1 MYANAVKQVRTTLRT
16 QVLFTT
22 EEVVG
27 KLGLTVSP
35 GTEVALGDHV
45 FPTEKEK
52 QDALFRTERSGSSA
66 VEVSNTPSHEED
78 GIVGSNDLGAFR
90 AGPLLLLH
98 RFDLGGRKYH
108 AVGEES
114 RASPAALGHSSGNS
128 QMCPRDHT
136 LTRGRRVLS

>member
-98 RFDLGGRKYH
+98 RFDLGGGKISRSRRGVQGIARCVVPLFRKL
-108 AVGEES
+108 AD
-114 RASPAALGHSSGNS
+114 ASPRPDLHD
-128 QMCPRDHT
+128 R
-136 LTRGRRVLS
+136 